1 MIARGRTRMAQ
12 RKKGSVK
19 RGSGSASVKKILVPT
34 DFSEGSEP
42 AVQYAA
48 MMARVLKAHLCLVH
62 VIQPYAYAM
71 TETFNVVDH
80 YSALKAIAEPLLD
93 QARKGLQKAGVSV
106 ETDLL
111 SGVAHREILKAARRI
126 KADLIVMGTH
136 GRSGVDHLLLGSVAE
151 KVVRLS
157 PCPVLTVR
165 TAAKAAGA
173 KKKSASST
181 GKGSSVTLYS

>member
-1 MIARGRTRMAQ
+1 MART
-12 RKKGSVK
+12 KKATVK
-19 RGSGSASVKKILVPT
+19 RGIGTASIKKILVPT
-34 DFSEGSEP
+34 DFSEGSEE

-48 MMARVLKAHLCLVH
+48 MMARRLRAHVVLIH

-80 YSALKAIAEPLLD
+80 YTALKMIAEPMLA
-93 QARKGLQKAGVSV
+93 QARKGLQKEGLTV

-111 SGVAHREILKAARRI
+111 NGVAHREILEKARRTG
-126 KADLIVMGTH
+126 ADLIVMGTH

-151 KVVRLS
+151 KVVRMS

-165 TAAKAAGA
+165 TAAKAAGG
-173 KKKSASST
+173 KKKAASST

>member
-1 MIARGRTRMAQ
+1 MPRI
-12 RKKGSVK
+12 KKAAVK
-19 RGSGSASVKKILVPT
+19 RRIGTASINKILVPT

-48 MMARVLKAHLCLVH
+48 MMARVLKAHVCLVH

-80 YSALKAIAEPLLD
+80 YSALKAIAEPMLD
-93 QARKGLQKAGVSV
+93 QVRKGLQKAGLTV

-111 SGVAHREILKAARRI
+111 SGVAHREILEKARRTG
-126 KADLIVMGTH
+126 ADLIVMGTH

-157 PCPVLTVR
+157 PCPVLTIR
-165 TAAKAAGA
+165 TATKAKGA
-173 KKKSASST
+173 KKKGDSST
-181 GKGSSVTLYS
+181 GGGSSVTLYS

>member
-1 MIARGRTRMAQ
+1 
-12 RKKGSVK
+12 VK
-19 RGSGSASVKKILVPT
+19 RGIGKASIKKILVPT

-48 MMARVLKAHLCLVH
+48 MMARVIKAHVCLVH

-80 YSALKAIAEPLLD
+80 YSALKAIAEPMLD
-93 QARKGLQKAGVSV
+93 QARKGLQKAGLTV

-111 SGVAHREILKAARRI
+111 SGVAHREILEKARRI
-126 KADLIVMGTH
+126 GADLIVMGTH

-151 KVVRLS
+151 KVVRLA

-165 TAAKAAGA
+165 TAAKAARG
-173 KKKSASST
+173 KKKAASAS
-181 GKGSSVTLYS
+181 GEGSAVTLYS